1 MYRSTS
7 NLYILIPFLTLW
19 TPLPTQSSL
28 EKLCNVSQY
37 PHITWVTSALPLHMV
52 MKQYSNI
59 FRHYSTRGPHSPI
72 ITHDVSGMFQQAPF
86 FHPSA
91 FCSSASHSIWGKH
104 FLEEENIL
112 QEQKIHAIWIFLFRQ
127 THFPGKG
134 ALLQKPKVWFGST
147 VLLLCN
153 HTQECCTK
161 GLQMEANAVWDR
173 GLPIGHPVAV
183 VSFDLGIA

>member
-1 MYRSTS
+1 MTENCCKSLESFNVKIHSSLSFQAVSYWFYFTFNYHRLRMYRSTS

-147 VLLLCN
+147 VLLL
-153 HTQECCTK
+153 
-161 GLQMEANAVWDR
+161 L
-173 GLPIGHPVAV
+173 
-183 VSFDLGIA
+183 